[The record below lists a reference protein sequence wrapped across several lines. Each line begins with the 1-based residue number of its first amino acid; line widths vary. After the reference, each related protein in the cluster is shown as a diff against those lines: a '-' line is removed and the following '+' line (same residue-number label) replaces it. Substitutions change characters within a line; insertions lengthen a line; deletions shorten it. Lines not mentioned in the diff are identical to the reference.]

1 MEDNLKELK
10 QEYKEKKKEINSFSE
25 YCKLKKDYK
34 EMKGLIKGS
43 NKLLKDAE
51 REQNKW
57 DKTWDKFDEEY
68 KKIGEPPKNEIN
80 VTKELA
86 NQKEMPKFNNN
97 NIDNIKDFDNLIE
110 KIDKKISELD
120 KEKNQMPVT
129 SANDNE
135 NIIEDINKKN
145 EIFIRELMNKDS
157 FMLDWYAG
165 AVVPKN
171 HPRYYDGRIE
181 VSIRKAF
188 GSSYG
193 IINFGKDEFQIS
205 DELVSNLYNYIE
217 TNIDK
222 LIKISLN
229 QNTEMYEGGRDVLRI
244 KYKSIYISINGV
256 NASSEEEKNEIYKI
270 KDNIKNIILSSSSL
284 EEKNEINSETIDL
297 IVKEIA
303 GITDI
308 DKINLLSKLVKKI
321 VELPANTETTI
332 AELMQLNQ
340 VMVNPLTQGEIFNLL
355 MEICKKLNIDIEI
368 NNDEFGGLGYHY
380 KFKKISDLN
389 EKNYSQDKLK
399 ELFYR
404 TMNEN
409 ELNKLNELGMS
420 EEINRLNTPTFQVKY
435 FENIGYLFLGDGYI
449 IQSDGLEQQRFF
461 YTIVETPEQAKREII
476 NRIK

>member
-1 MEDNLKELK
+1 MD
-10 QEYKEKKKEINSFSE
+10 
-25 YCKLKKDYK
+25 
-34 EMKGLIKGS
+34 
-43 NKLLKDAE
+43 
-51 REQNKW
+51 
-57 DKTWDKFDEEY
+57 
-68 KKIGEPPKNEIN
+68 
-80 VTKELA
+80 
-86 NQKEMPKFNNN
+86 
-97 NIDNIKDFDNLIE
+97 
-110 KIDKKISELD
+110 
-120 KEKNQMPVT
+120 
-129 SANDNE
+129 
-135 NIIEDINKKN
+135 
-145 EIFIRELMNKDS
+145 KDS
-157 FMLDWYAG
+157 FMIDWFEG
-165 AVVPKN
+165 AVLPKN
-171 HPRYYDGRIE
+171 HPDYYNGRID
-181 VSIRKAF
+181 VDIKN
-188 GSSYG
+188 SSG
-193 IINFGKDEFQIS
+193 IISFNS
-205 DELVSNLYNYIE
+205 DKYHITEELVYKLYTFVE
-217 TNIDK
+217 SNIDK
-222 LIKISLN
+222 LIKIALN
-229 QNTEMYEGGRDVLRI
+229 QNTEMYAGVEERLAI
-244 KYKSIYISINGV
+244 KYKSIYINISEI
-256 NASSEEEKNEIYKI
+256 NASTEEEKSII
-270 KDNIKNIILSSSSL
+270 KNIKNNIKNIILSSSSL
-284 EEKNEINSETIDL
+284 EEKNEINSETIEL
-297 IVKEIA
+297 VVKEIA
-303 GITDI
+303 GITDT

-321 VELPANTETTI
+321 IELPANTETTI